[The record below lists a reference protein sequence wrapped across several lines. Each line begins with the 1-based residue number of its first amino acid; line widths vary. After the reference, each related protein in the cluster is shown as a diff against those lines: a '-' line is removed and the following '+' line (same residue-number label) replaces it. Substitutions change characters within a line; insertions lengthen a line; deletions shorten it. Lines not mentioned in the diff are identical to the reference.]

1 MKRRILQW
9 IIFITLYI
17 SSDRAFISSSEAAV
31 NDLKP
36 LMKGRQ
42 LKSVFKDHGTRI
54 KGLHEAIELEVVER
68 EKEVIVDEK
77 KKGGK
82 GSYGGGDLPRP
93 RARKG
98 GANPLHPTPFALL
111 ALLLPTLFF
120 F

>member
-9 IIFITLYI
+9 IIFIMLYF
-17 SSDRAFISSSEAAV
+17 SSEGEAAV
-31 NDLKP
+31 NGLKP
-36 LMKGRQ
+36 LMKGRL
-42 LKSVFKDHGTRI
+42 LKSVVKDHGTTM
-54 KGLHEAIELEVVER
+54 KDLHEAIQFKVVQR

-82 GSYGGGDLPRP
+82 GSTGGGDLLRP

-98 GANPLHPTPFALL
+98 GANSLHPTTPLRFALL
-111 ALLLPTLFF
+111 GLLLPTLFF